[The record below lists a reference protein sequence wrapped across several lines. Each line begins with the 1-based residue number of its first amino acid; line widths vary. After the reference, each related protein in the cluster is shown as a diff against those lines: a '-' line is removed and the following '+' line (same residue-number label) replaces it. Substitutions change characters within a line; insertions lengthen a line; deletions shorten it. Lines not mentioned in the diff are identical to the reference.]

1 MKQEEFVQRLQEVQ
15 DLMNREKYLE
25 ALNILAKLKEV
36 EKIHNF
42 NYDLVH
48 KLYQLDSNT
57 HSLYNQQIILDRIKK
72 MQSFSNLNE
81 ILLDDLKNQLSEHDG
96 LDLEDSI
103 LHRELELLILRGN
116 LSCYFDG
123 NKIRF
128 E

>member
-36 EKIHNF
+36 EKTHNF